1 MKNRIFSLL
10 LFLLAAVNIHAA
22 EGITIRF
29 DVKNPVLSNVVLVYH
44 MSVNDFH

>member
-22 EGITIRF
+22 EGITIRLTSRIQCSPMWYSF
-29 DVKNPVLSNVVLVYH
+29 TT
-44 MSVNDFH
+44 